1 MVIDKRKNYHSL
13 CNAKNKK
20 LKQVFFMKKTFI
32 AIAAVAM
39 MIAACSGNSNKKEK
53 MSCCA
58 GAYSPKTVLDSAQY
72 LLDKQIKIKAN
83 VTHVCHCSGKKMVFT
98 DIEDSTISIR
108 VLAGGEIDKFYPCL
122 VGQKANLTGYLR
134 LNKITKE
141 VLDNNE
147 AKFAAAL
154 ADATEKAK
162 TDTSFLKKCDILKT
176 RLENLKTSN
185 QEKLQ
190 WMADNNTDFIPDY
203 YIEAEKFADCCKK
216 KNDPEAN
223 SQTAEAEGCG
233 HHNGGSCG
241 HQH

>member
-1 MVIDKRKNYHSL
+1 
-13 CNAKNKK
+13 
-20 LKQVFFMKKTFI
+20 MKKSFI

-72 LLDKQIKIKAN
+72 LLDKQIKIKAK
-83 VTHVCHCSGKKMVFT
+83 VSHVCHCSGKKMFFT

-122 VGQKANLTGYLR
+122 IGQKANLTGYLR

-141 VLDNNE
+141 VLENNE
-147 AKFAAAL
+147 AKFVAAL

-162 TDTSFLKKCDILKT
+162 TDTSFLKKCDVLKT
-176 RLENLKTSN
+176 RLESLKNSN
-185 QEKLQ
+185 QKKLQ

-223 SQTAEAEGCG
+223 SQDAEAEGCG
-233 HHNGGSCG
+233 HHNGGGCG
-241 HQH
+241 NQQ